1 MLYSEEH
8 FKASVDALEASALIE
23 KLREQLAQAEAD
35 KRSAERRQ
43 RAVANHP
50 TAVAMAVSAPLRQ
63 EGIGSEHADALNFV
77 LSLPIEQFM
86 EEAEARVGSKPT
98 ASVAHL
104 VAEIVK
110 SGQEELG
117 LKGRDLA
124 LEREWRAYEWQCE
137 NFAAWQ
143 KANPEKTSWRSK
155 PASRAQYFLMWRTAE
170 ALGIR
175 AIGNC
180 KSGDAHDWLVKHG
193 ANLRLK
199 AVGEAL
205 GKIKGTLNG

>member
-1 MLYSEEH
+1 M
-8 FKASVDALEASALIE
+8 
-23 KLREQLAQAEAD
+23 REQLAQAEAD
-35 KRSAERRQ
+35 KRAAERRE
-43 RAVANHP
+43 RAVATHP
-50 TAVAMAVSAPLRQ
+50 AAVAMALSAPLRQ
-63 EGIGSEHADALNFV
+63 EGLGAEHADALNFA
-77 LSLPIEQFM
+77 LSLPIEQFLR
-86 EEAEARVGSKPT
+86 EVESRAGAKPG

-110 SGQEELG
+110 SGQDELR
-117 LKGRDLA
+117 LKGRNLA
-124 LEREWRAYEWQCE
+124 LEREWLAYERECE
-137 NFAAWQ
+137 SFAAWQ
-143 KANPEKTSWRSK
+143 KANPDKTSWRSK

-180 KSGDAHDWLVKHG
+180 KSGDAHDWLMHHG

-205 GKIKGTLNG
+205 GKIKGALNG